1 MSKLA
6 WIVLLSGLSV
16 ATTAVAQ
23 GGIPDVRGTW
33 KGESE
38 SIILGTGNP
47 HHAAVAPATP
57 RLNSIAFT
65 LTVDKQD
72 GRRFSGTFTSAR
84 SNDTVIAVISHNG
97 TIYMVDDDGFTVG
110 TMLAPNR
117 LELCFMALSPATR
130 IASCTVLTKQ
140 P

>member
-6 WIVLLSGLSV
+6 WIVTFV
-16 ATTAVAQ
+16 ALTAAPAAAESA
-23 GGIPDVRGTW
+23 IPDLRGIW

-38 SIILGTGNP
+38 SIVMGAGNA
-47 HHAAVAPATP
+47 HHSAAPAPGP
-57 RLNSIAFT
+57 RLNSITFT
-65 LTVDKQD
+65 MTVDKQD

-84 SNDTVIAVISHNG
+84 GNDAIIAVISRNG
-97 TIYMVDDDGFTVG
+97 SIYMVDDDGYTVG

-117 LELCFMALSPATR
+117 IELCYMRQASDAR
-130 IASCTVLTKQ
+130 VASCTEMTKQ